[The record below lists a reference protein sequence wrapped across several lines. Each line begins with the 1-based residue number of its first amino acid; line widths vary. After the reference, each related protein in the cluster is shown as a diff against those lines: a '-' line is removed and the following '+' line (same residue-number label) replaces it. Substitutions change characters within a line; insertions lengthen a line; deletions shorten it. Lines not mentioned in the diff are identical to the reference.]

1 MNRHLK
7 RLRGW
12 RYARFARPPASPQ
25 KSTIG
30 EGETGPGHW
39 GDMDALN
46 KVCSVGS
53 QQSPLDIG
61 STI

>member
-1 MNRHLK
+1 MTALRVR
-7 RLRGW
+7 RL
-12 RYARFARPPASPQ
+12 ASPQ